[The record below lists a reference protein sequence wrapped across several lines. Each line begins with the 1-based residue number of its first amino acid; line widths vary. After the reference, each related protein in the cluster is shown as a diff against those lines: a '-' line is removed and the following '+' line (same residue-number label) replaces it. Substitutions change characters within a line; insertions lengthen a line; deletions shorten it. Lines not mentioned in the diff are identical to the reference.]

1 MNQTEMIL
9 DYIQKNGSITPLEA
23 LQELGCFRLGAR
35 VWEIR
40 SSGIPVEMEM
50 VEENG
55 KRYAKYYIKKSRPA
69 DGTAERQGEDGGLR
83 PHYITAGGAGQ

>member
-1 MNQTEMIL
+1 MNQTEMVL

-23 LQELGCFRLGAR
+23 LQFLGCFRLGAR

-40 SSGIPVEMEM
+40 SSGIPVEKEM

-55 KRYAKYYIKKSRPA
+55 KRYAKYYMKKSRPA
-69 DGTAERQGEDGGLR
+69 DGTAERQESEDGGL
-83 PHYITAGGAGQ
+83 PSQDNTII

>member
-1 MNQTEMIL
+1 MNQTEMVL

-23 LQELGCFRLGAR
+23 LHFLGCFRLGAR

-40 SSGIPVEMEM
+40 SSGIPVEKEM

-55 KRYAKYYIKKSRPA
+55 KRYAKYYMKKSRSA
-69 DGTAERQGEDGGLR
+69 DGTAERQEAEGLVSL
-83 PHYITAGGAGQ
+83 PSENNTNH